1 MDVRAVLKRITCLVQ
16 ISSDEVKMI
25 NDPTLEPSHRTLCL
39 ARLIKDKRMSKR
51 VYKMLRDLYC
61 ITEGNTPGCYST
73 CTCMACYILCCPHG
87 HF

>member
-25 NDPTLEPSHRTLCL
+25 NDPIWEPSHRTLCL
-39 ARLIKDKRMSKR
+39 AKDKRMGKR

-61 ITEGNTPGCYST
+61 ITEGNTR
-73 CTCMACYILCCPHG
+73 LL
-87 HF
+87 